1 MAATGLRTKGK
12 RNGGDL
18 APPPPPPPR
27 PAFRRTYPVAP
38 LGRKWLKIDA
48 EGNSQIMATDRHRL
62 THELG
67 VQTRDLRI
75 LDPKFSTNY
84 PSAILCRE
92 KALVVNLMHIKA
104 ILTTEY
110 VLIMDPETQD
120 GELDPFVRELENRL
134 SHNDLMA
141 SASFPVLSNFMGQKK
156 TGKTKEVD
164 RFIIPWRS
172 LTATLC
178 RILPARRQHPK

>member
-1 MAATGLRTKGK
+1 
-12 RNGGDL
+12 
-18 APPPPPPPR
+18 
-27 PAFRRTYPVAP
+27 
-38 LGRKWLKIDA
+38 
-48 EGNSQIMATDRHRL
+48 MATDRHRL

-92 KALVVNLMHIKA
+92 NALVVNLLHIKA

-120 GELDPFVRELENRL
+120 GELDPFVKELENRL

-141 SASFPVLSNFMGQKK
+141 SASFPVLSNYLGQKK
-156 TGKTKEVD
+156 TGRTKEVEFSLFGGDHSLQRSAEHD
-164 RFIIPWRS
+164 RQGDGI
-172 LTATLC
+172 
-178 RILPARRQHPK
+178 RRDTTWCGQTGSSRKWHGMTEEE